1 MLSIVNPE
9 QQEVQDLSSNL
20 DEIARQGAKRM
31 LIEALQQEVAEYV
44 GNTSEERDE
53 SGKALVVRNGKARP
67 RKVTLGA
74 GVVEVEA
81 PRINDRRAEHRFSSK
96 ILPPYLRKSPN
107 IEALLPILYLKGLS
121 TGDFTTAL
129 TSILGEGVKGLS
141 PASIVNL
148 KRSWEGEFTEW
159 KKRLITNRYVYVW
172 ADGVNV
178 KIRLG
183 EDKKLCL
190 LVIIGVTLEGKKE
203 LIAVEPGYRESEE
216 SWSILLRDLKSRG
229 LEAPLLAVGDGA
241 LGFWNAVRNVFPSTK
256 EQRCWVHKIANVL
269 DKLPK
274 RLQPKAK
281 ELLHEMMYSDAI
293 ADCVDTRKTF
303 ELAFGEKHEGSTKC
317 LLKDWDEL
325 VTYFKFP
332 ATHWVHLRTT
342 NPIESTF
349 ATVKLRTKVTKG
361 AGSAKAACS
370 MAFKLMQEAEKRWNR
385 IKGSSEI
392 KNVISGVEYRD
403 GIVVTEHSHREAVNG

>member
-148 KRSWEGEFTEW
+148 KRGWEGEFTEW